1 MELGR
6 LGPYRLL
13 ERIGQGGMGVV
24 LKAFDERLNR
34 VVAVKTLAR
43 SLADG
48 AVAKQRFLREARAAA
63 AVCHDHVVTI
73 HAVDEVAGQP
83 YIVMQLVAGESLQQ
97 KLDRG
102 GPLVVSE
109 VVRIA
114 AQVASGLA
122 AAHAQGLVHRDI
134 KPANIL
140 IEAGTERVKITD
152 FGLARAIDDA
162 SLTDSGTLAGTPNYM
177 SPEQARGDPVDQTT
191 DLFSLGS
198 VLYAMCTG
206 QPPFRADS
214 TMAVLRRVSDEAAAP
229 PRAESRR
236 ARVACRDHFEG

>member
-1 MELGR
+1 MSGSLAAETVAVPENCFEGTTTPGGAVIAFDDQAASELGGASGR

-48 AVAKQRFLREARAAA
+48 EVAKQRFLREARAAA

-83 YIVMQLVAGESLQQ
+83 YIVMQLISGESLQQ

-102 GPLVVSE
+102 GLLAVNE
-109 VVRIA
+109 VVRIGT
-114 AQVASGLA
+114 QVASGLA

-152 FGLARAIDDA
+152 FGLARH
-162 SLTDSGTLAGTPNYM
+162 
-177 SPEQARGDPVDQTT
+177 
-191 DLFSLGS
+191 
-198 VLYAMCTG
+198 
-206 QPPFRADS
+206 
-214 TMAVLRRVSDEAAAP
+214 RRRQLD
-229 PRAESRR
+229 R
-236 ARVACRDHFEG
+236 